1 MIDRFF
7 KVFQVKS
14 QCMMMI
20 LNQIAKGSK
29 CIRQGFRIDSEI
41 LQLILYNGNY
51 YDELQP
57 ANYQKRTKNRPQVKS
72 SFDKY
77 LINIDISDFNN
88 IDFDNK
94 DASSR
99 YNMLGI
105 NELNKTID
113 SLKKNFINSTNEFS
127 NKILVDNS
135 INRLQ
140 KKYKLDKIETFP
152 DLLTLFSDVKA
163 LSLINYSS
171 NSIKNTKSILNI
183 KSKSNL
189 MAKKNINKHIIA
201 LHDKFTI
208 GLMCVVLFFIGA
220 PLGALIRKGGVGT
233 PMIIA
238 ILIFLSYHFI
248 SIFAKNSSEDSSL
261 NPIFATCLAGIIMLP
276 FSIYLTKQATNDRA
290 LFDFKTI
297 LMQLKKVLVKSKLL
311 TIFKI
316 DV

>member
-1 MIDRFF
+1 
-7 KVFQVKS
+7 
-14 QCMMMI
+14 
-20 LNQIAKGSK
+20 
-29 CIRQGFRIDSEI
+29 
-41 LQLILYNGNY
+41 
-51 YDELQP
+51 
-57 ANYQKRTKNRPQVKS
+57 
-72 SFDKY
+72 
-77 LINIDISDFNN
+77 
-88 IDFDNK
+88 
-94 DASSR
+94 
-99 YNMLGI
+99 MLGI

-113 SLKKNFINSTNEFS
+113 SLKKNYINSTNEFS
-127 NKILVDNS
+127 NKILADNS

-140 KKYKLDKIETFP
+140 KKYKMDKIETFP
-152 DLLTLFSDVKA
+152 DLLTLFSDLEA
-163 LSLINYSS
+163 LSLINISS

-189 MAKKNINKHIIA
+189 IAKKNINKHIIA

-208 GLMCVVLFFIGA
+208 GLMCIVLFFIGA

-261 NPIFATCLAGIIMLP
+261 NPIFATWVAGIITLP

-290 LFDFKTI
+290 LFDFNTI
-297 LMQLKKVLVKSKLL
+297 LMHLKKVLSKSKLL